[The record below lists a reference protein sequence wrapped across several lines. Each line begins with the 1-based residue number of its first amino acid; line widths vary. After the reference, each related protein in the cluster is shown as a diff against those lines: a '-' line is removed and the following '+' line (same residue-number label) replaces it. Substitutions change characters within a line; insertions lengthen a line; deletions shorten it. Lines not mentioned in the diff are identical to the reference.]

1 MNEDHFINLSK
12 KAAQDAA
19 EKHNFIFR
27 LVSIDGKQFL
37 GYPED
42 IRDDR
47 VCVEI
52 QNNKVVVAKLQ

>member
-52 QNNKVVVAKLQ
+52 QNKLQ